1 MDEKKTI
8 TNKQIVKNEEY
19 RVKRNYGTEDIE
31 ECLLRIVRFKISQI
45 LHKKENI
52 VT

>member
-19 RVKRNYGTEDIE
+19 RVRRNYGKEDIE
-31 ECLLRIVRFKISQI
+31 ECLLRIVRFKISQV
-45 LHKKENI
+45 LQKKENI